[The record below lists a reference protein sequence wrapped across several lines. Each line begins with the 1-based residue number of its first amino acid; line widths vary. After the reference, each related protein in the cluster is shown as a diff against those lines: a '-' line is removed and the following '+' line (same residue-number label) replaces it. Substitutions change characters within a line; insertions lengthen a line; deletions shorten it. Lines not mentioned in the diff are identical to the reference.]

1 MIQSYIKTVLRNLVR
16 HKAYAIIEIFSL
28 TIGMISG
35 ILIFLWVIDEMSFD
49 KFHANAGNIYR
60 VMNNNIYPDGRIET
74 HSATSALLKE
84 AIQSEIPEVDAIVQL
99 SMETEALVKHEL
111 NAFNERGLYAD
122 PNLFSI
128 FSFPLMKG
136 NRNSPL
142 PGIRSIAISEK
153 LADKLFG
160 DNDPVGKSLQIDQ
173 SNEFMVSAVFADIP
187 KNSSLQFDFV
197 LPFEL
202 FVQENP
208 WTQDW
213 RSGGTRT
220 MATLKP
226 AASLANANAKLTGL
240 VKKNCA
246 DCTTSPFLFQY
257 AKSRLHSKFENG
269 KSVGGQIEQVRLFS
283 IVAAIILIMACINFM
298 NLSTA
303 RSATRSR
310 EVSVR
315 KLIGAKRSGLIVRFM
330 AESVLLS
337 FIALLL
343 ALAVAQLLLP
353 FFNEVSGKSVQLDLT
368 NPILIGGILLIAL
381 ASGLLAGSY
390 PAFFLSSYNPL
401 VVLKSNAQASLS
413 GNGLR
418 RTLVVVQFV
427 ASIVLITGS
436 IIIYKQIT
444 FISHKNLG
452 FEKENIIV
460 IDRNEGIG
468 KHYTAFKNDLLQ
480 LPAIKSIGFGG
491 SNIFTVPITTTDPV
505 WPNKPENSAVSFKI
519 FRCDE
524 GFIPTMN
531 IELLA
536 GRNFSDAG
544 NQDASNYIINKK
556 AMEVMGLTPENVIGT
571 DLEMWPGKGKIV
583 GLTDDFHND
592 NLRKG
597 IEPLIFLYSAD
608 LGSHYFIKIDGR
620 TPIKETLAAIES
632 TYKKH
637 NSDYPFEYSFLDE
650 AFDREYRTEAVIGK
664 LSLSFT
670 GIAMLISCLGLFGLA
685 SFAAER
691 RTKELGIRKVL
702 GASVS
707 GIVGLLSRDFV
718 KLVLIAFLIASP
730 IAWWAMNNWL
740 QDFTYRIEIKW
751 WMFAV
756 PGLSAVLIALLT
768 VSGQAIRAA
777 VANPVDSLRDE

>member
-1 MIQSYIKTVLRNLVR
+1 MLKSYIKTVFRNLVR
-16 HKAYAIIEIFSL
+16 YKAYSIIEIFSL
-28 TIGMISG
+28 TVGLISG
-35 ILIFLWVIDEMSFD
+35 ILIFLWVINEMSFD
-49 KFHANAGNIYR
+49 KFHANADSIYR
-60 VMNNNIYPDGRIET
+60 VMNNNTYPDGRIET
-74 HSATSALLKE
+74 HGATSALVKE
-84 AIQSEIPEVDAIVQL
+84 AIQSEIPEVAAIVQL
-99 SMETEALVKHEL
+99 SMETEVLVKHGI
-111 NAFNERGLYAD
+111 NAFNEQGLYAD
-122 PNLFSI
+122 SNLFSI

-136 NRNSPL
+136 NRNNPL

-153 LADKLFG
+153 LAGKLFG
-160 DNDPVGKSLQIDQ
+160 HSEPVGKSVQIDQ
-173 SNEFMVSAVFADIP
+173 SHEFMVSAVFADIP

-197 LPFEL
+197 LPFEFFL
-202 FVQENP
+202 KENP

-220 MATLKP
+220 MVTLKP
-226 AASLANANAKLTGL
+226 AASLAHANAKLAGL
-240 VKKNCA
+240 VKKKCE

-257 AKSRLHSKFENG
+257 TKSRLHSKFENG
-269 KSVGGQIEQVRLFS
+269 KSVGGRIEQVMLFS
-283 IVAAIILIMACINFM
+283 VVAAIILMMACINFM
-298 NLSTA
+298 NLATA

-315 KLIGAKRSGLIVRFM
+315 KLIGAGRSGLIIRFM

-353 FFNEVSGKSVQLDLT
+353 FFNEITDKSVKLDFS
-368 NPILIGGILLIAL
+368 NPVFIGGTLMITL
-381 ASGLLAGSY
+381 ACGLLAGSY

-401 VVLKSNAQASLS
+401 VVLKSNAKTSLS

-418 RTLVVVQFV
+418 KVLVVIQFV
-427 ASIVLITGS
+427 IAIVLITGS
-436 IIIYKQIT
+436 LVTYKQIT
-444 FISHKNLG
+444 YISHKNLG
-452 FEKENIIV
+452 FEKENVIV
-460 IDRNEGIG
+460 INRNEGIS
-468 KHYTAFKNDLLQ
+468 KNYTAFKNDLLQ
-480 LPAIKSIGFGG
+480 LPSIKSIGFGG

-505 WPNKPENSAVSFKI
+505 WPNKPENSAISFKL

-544 NQDASNYIINKK
+544 NDTANYIINKK
-556 AMEVMGLTPENVIGT
+556 AMEVMGLTSENVIGT
-571 DLEMWPGKGKIV
+571 DLEVWYGKGKIV

-608 LGSHYFIKIDGR
+608 LGSHYFIKADGR
-620 TPIKETLAAIES
+620 TSIKETLAAIAS

-637 NSDYPFEYSFLDE
+637 NPDYPFEYSFLDE
-650 AFDREYRTEAVIGK
+650 AFEKEYRTEAVIGK

-707 GIVGLLSRDFV
+707 GIVSLLSKDFL
-718 KLVLIAFLIASP
+718 KLVLIALVIASP
-730 IAWWAMNNWL
+730 IAWWAMNKWL
-740 QDFTYRIEIKW
+740 EDFTYRIEVQW

-756 PGLSAVLIALLT
+756 AGFAAVVIALLT
-768 VSGQAIRAA
+768 VSWQAIRAA

>member
-1 MIQSYIKTVLRNLVR
+1 MLKSYIKSVLRNLVR
-16 HKAYAIIEIFSL
+16 HKAYSIIEIFSL
-28 TIGMISG
+28 TVGLISG

-49 KFHANAGNIYR
+49 KFHTNADSIYR
-60 VMNNNIYPDGRIET
+60 VMNNYTYPDGRIET
-74 HSATSALLKE
+74 HGATSALLKE
-84 AIQSEIPEVDAIVQL
+84 AIQSEIPEVAAVVQL
-99 SMETEALVKHEL
+99 SMETEVLVKHDI

-136 NRNSPL
+136 SRNNPL

-153 LADKLFG
+153 LEGKLFG
-160 DNDPVGKSLQIDQ
+160 HDEPVRKSLQIDQ
-173 SNEFMVSAVFADIP
+173 SHEFMVSAVFADIP

-202 FVQENP
+202 FVKENP

-220 MATLKP
+220 MVTLKP
-226 AASLANANAKLTGL
+226 AASLANANATLAGL

-269 KSVGGQIEQVRLFS
+269 KSVGGRIEQVTLFS
-283 IVAAIILIMACINFM
+283 VVAAIILMMACINFM
-298 NLSTA
+298 NLATA

-315 KLIGAKRSGLIVRFM
+315 KLIGARRSGLIVRFI

-337 FIALLL
+337 FIALLF

-353 FFNEVSGKSVQLDLT
+353 FFNEITDKSVKLDFT
-368 NPILIGGILLIAL
+368 NPVFIGGTLMITL
-381 ASGLLAGSY
+381 ACGLLAGSY

-401 VVLKSNAQASLS
+401 VILKSNAQTSLS
-413 GNGLR
+413 GNSLR
-418 RTLVVVQFV
+418 RILVVVQFV
-427 ASIVLITGS
+427 TSIVLVAGS
-436 IIIYKQIT
+436 IVIYKQVT
-444 FISHKNLG
+444 FISQKNLG
-452 FEKENIIV
+452 FEKENVIV

-468 KHYTAFKNDLLQ
+468 KNYTAFKNDLLQ
-480 LPAIKSIGFGG
+480 LPSVKSIGFGG

-505 WPNKPENSAVSFKI
+505 WPNKPENSAVSFKL

-524 GFIPTMN
+524 GFIPAMN
-531 IELLA
+531 IELVA

-544 NQDASNYIINKK
+544 NDTSNFVINKR
-556 AMEVMGLTPENVIGT
+556 AMEIMGLTPENVVGT
-571 DLEMWPGKGKIV
+571 DLELWNLKGKIV
-583 GLTDDFHND
+583 GLTNDFHND
-592 NLRKG
+592 NLRNDIK
-597 IEPLIFLYSAD
+597 PLIFLYSAD
-608 LGSHYFIKIDGR
+608 LGSHYFIKVDGR
-620 TPIKETLAAIES
+620 TSIKETLATIAS

-637 NSDYPFEYSFLDE
+637 NPDYPFEYSFLDE
-650 AFDREYRTEAVIGK
+650 AFDREYHAEAVIGK

-707 GIVGLLSRDFV
+707 GIVALLSRDFV

-730 IAWWAMNNWL
+730 IAWWTMNRWL
-740 QDFTYRIEIKW
+740 EDFAYRIEIQW
-751 WMFAV
+751 WMFALA
-756 PGLSAVLIALLT
+756 GLGAVLIALLT
-768 VSGQAIRAA
+768 VSWQAIRAA
-777 VANPVDSLRDE
+777 VANPVESLRDE

>member
-1 MIQSYIKTVLRNLVR
+1 MFKSYIKTVLRNLVR
-16 HKAYAIIEIFSL
+16 HKAYSIIEIFSL
-28 TIGMISG
+28 TVGLMSG
-35 ILIFLWVIDEMSFD
+35 ILIFLWVMDEMSFD
-49 KFHANAGNIYR
+49 RFHTRVDNIYR
-60 VMNNNIYPDGRIET
+60 VMNNYTYPDGRIAT
-74 HSATSALLKE
+74 HGATSALLKE
-84 AIQSEIPEVDAIVQL
+84 AIQSEIPEVAEVVQL
-99 SMETEALVKHEL
+99 SMEAEVLVKHDI
-111 NAFNERGLYAD
+111 NAFHEQGLYAD
-122 PNLFSI
+122 SNLFSI

-136 NRNSPL
+136 NRTNPL

-153 LADKLFG
+153 LAGKLFG
-160 DNDPVGKSLQIDQ
+160 NDDPVGKLLQIDR

-202 FVQENP
+202 FVKENP

-220 MATLKP
+220 MVTLKP
-226 AASLANANAKLTGL
+226 AASLANANATLAGL
-240 VKKNCA
+240 VKKNCE

-257 AKSRLHSKFENG
+257 AKSRLHSQFENG
-269 KSVGGQIEQVRLFS
+269 KSVGGRIEQVILLS
-283 IVAAIILIMACINFM
+283 VVAAIILMMACINFM
-298 NLSTA
+298 NLATA

-315 KLIGAKRSGLIVRFM
+315 KLIGASRSGLIARFI

-353 FFNEVSGKSVQLDLT
+353 FFNEITDKSVKLDFT
-368 NPILIGGILLIAL
+368 NPVFMGGTLMIAL
-381 ASGLLAGSY
+381 ACGLLAGSY
-390 PAFFLSSYNPL
+390 PAFFLSSSNPL
-401 VVLKSNAQASLS
+401 VVLKGSAQTSLS

-418 RTLVVVQFV
+418 RVLVVVQFV
-427 ASIVLITGS
+427 TSIVLVVGS
-436 IIIYKQIT
+436 IVIYKQIT
-444 FISHKNLG
+444 FISEKNLG
-452 FEKENIIV
+452 FEKENVIV

-468 KHYTAFKNDLLQ
+468 KNYRAFKNDLLQ
-480 LPAIKSIGFGG
+480 RPSIKSVGFGG

-524 GFIPTMN
+524 GFIPAMN

-544 NQDASNYIINKK
+544 NDASNYIINRK

-592 NLRKG
+592 NLRNG

-608 LGSHYFIKIDGR
+608 LGAHYFIKVDGSAS
-620 TPIKETLAAIES
+620 IKETLAAIAGI
-632 TYKKH
+632 YKKH
-637 NSDYPFEYSFLDE
+637 NPDYPFEYSFLDE
-650 AFDREYRTEAVIGK
+650 AFEKEYRTEAVIGK

-707 GIVGLLSRDFV
+707 GIVALLSKDFV
-718 KLVLIAFLIASP
+718 KLILIAFLIASP
-730 IAWWAMNNWL
+730 IAWWAMNRWL
-740 QDFTYRIEIKW
+740 EDFAYRIEIQW
-751 WMFAV
+751 WMFVA
-756 PGLSAVLIALLT
+756 AAMTVLVIALLT
-768 VSGQAIRAA
+768 VSYQAIKAA
-777 VANPVDSLRDE
+777 VANPVKSLRTE

>member
-1 MIQSYIKTVLRNLVR
+1 MLKSYIKAVLRNLVR
-16 HKAYAIIEIFSL
+16 HKAYSIIEIFSL
-28 TIGMISG
+28 TVGLISG
-35 ILIFLWVIDEMSFD
+35 ILILLWVIDEMSFD
-49 KFHANAGNIYR
+49 KFHTNAGSIYR
-60 VMNNNIYPDGRIET
+60 VMNNNTYPDGRIET
-74 HSATSALLKE
+74 HGATSALLKE
-84 AIQSEIPEVDAIVQL
+84 AIQSEIPEVAAIVQL
-99 SMETEALVKHEL
+99 SMETEILVRHEI
-111 NAFNERGLYAD
+111 NAFNEQGLYAD
-122 PNLFSI
+122 SNLFSV
-128 FSFPLMKG
+128 FSFPLIKG
-136 NRNSPL
+136 NRNNPM

-153 LADKLFG
+153 LAGKLFG
-160 DNDPVGKSLQIDQ
+160 NDEPVGKLLQIDQ

-197 LPFEL
+197 LPFGL
-202 FVQENP
+202 FVKENP

-220 MATLKP
+220 MVTLKP
-226 AASLANANAKLTGL
+226 AASLANANATLAGL
-240 VKKNCA
+240 VKKNCE
-246 DCTTSPFLFQY
+246 DCTTSPFLFEY
-257 AKSRLHSKFENG
+257 VKSRLHSKFENG
-269 KSVGGQIEQVRLFS
+269 KSVGGRIEQVMLFS
-283 IVAAIILIMACINFM
+283 IVAAIILMMACINFM
-298 NLSTA
+298 NLATA

-315 KLIGAKRSGLIVRFM
+315 KLIGASRSGLIARFI

-343 ALAVAQLLLP
+343 ALALAQLLLP
-353 FFNEVSGKSVQLDLT
+353 FFNDITDKSVKLDFT
-368 NPILIGGILLIAL
+368 SPVFIGGAL
-381 ASGLLAGSY
+381 MITLACGLLAGSY

-401 VVLKSNAQASLS
+401 VLLKSNAQTSLS
-413 GNGLR
+413 GNGFR
-418 RTLVVVQFV
+418 KVLVVVQFV
-427 ASIVLITGS
+427 TAIVLITGS
-436 IIIYKQIT
+436 IVIYKQIT

-468 KHYTAFKNDLLQ
+468 KNYPAFKNDLLQ
-480 LPAIKSIGFGG
+480 LPSIKSIGFGG

-505 WPNKPENSAVSFKI
+505 WANKSENSAVSFKI

-544 NQDASNYIINKK
+544 NDVSNYIINKK
-556 AMEVMGLTPENVIGT
+556 AMEIMGLTPEHVIGT

-608 LGSHYFIKIDGR
+608 LGSHYFIRADGR
-620 TPIKETLAAIES
+620 TSIKETLAAIADI
-632 TYKKH
+632 YKKH
-637 NSDYPFEYSFLDE
+637 NPDYPFEYSFLDE

-670 GIAMLISCLGLFGLA
+670 GIAMFISCLGLFGLA

-707 GIVGLLSRDFV
+707 GIVVLLSKDFV
-718 KLVLIAFLIASP
+718 KLVLIAFLIALP
-730 IAWWAMNNWL
+730 IAWWVMNIWL
-740 QDFTYRIEIKW
+740 EDFAYRIDIEW
-751 WMFAV
+751 WMFTVAGLGAV
-756 PGLSAVLIALLT
+756 MIALLT
-768 VSGQAIRAA
+768 ISWQAIRAA
-777 VANPVDSLRDE
+777 VANPVESLRDE